1 MNYPKE
7 VDETNLTMWKMDRGR
22 YMFQTE
28 DPAIN
33 KKLKGRRSFFPSA
46 YGVNCY
52 FWTYYTD
59 LKSIRDAKKRF
70 KSICGREPKYSE
82 EKELYY

>member
-33 KKLKGRRSFFPSA
+33 KKMKGRKNFFLSA

-52 FWTYYTD
+52 FWTYYCD
-59 LKSIRDAKKRF
+59 LISMRDAKKRF
-70 KSICGREPKYSE
+70 KSICRREPRWSKD
-82 EKELYY
+82 